1 MDKTPFS
8 KKVEI
13 LHDFY
18 MNYSISDEYADFMKI
33 QDLGLPAAVLSF
45 SGSVNLTDIG
55 IKYVEETWIALC
67 ELFEV
72 DYHGEYDDYDS
83 FMEFV
88 NE

>member
-1 MDKTPFS
+1 MDKTLFS
-8 KKVEI
+8 NKVEI

-18 MNYSISDEYADFMKI
+18 MNYSSSNEYVDFMKI

-45 SGSVNLTDIG
+45 NGSANLTDIG

-72 DYHGEYDDYDS
+72 DHHGEYDDYDS